1 MFYLAHS
8 LYISAYIHVHVC
20 MASLMAPVTVE
31 GGKVWFRQPSPVLSS
46 DTGWQRSGERVFAEQ
61 KGEKIGWQSNLVAR
75 SAVLLLLLCQCIHRE
90 FA

>member
-31 GGKVWFRQPSPVLSS
+31 GGGESVVSS
-46 DTGWQRSGERVFAEQ
+46 AKSSSLLTLDGSGAGSGSSQSR
-61 KGEKIGWQSNLVAR
+61 KGKKIGWQSNLVAR
-75 SAVLLLLLCQCIHRE
+75 SAVLLLCQCIHRE